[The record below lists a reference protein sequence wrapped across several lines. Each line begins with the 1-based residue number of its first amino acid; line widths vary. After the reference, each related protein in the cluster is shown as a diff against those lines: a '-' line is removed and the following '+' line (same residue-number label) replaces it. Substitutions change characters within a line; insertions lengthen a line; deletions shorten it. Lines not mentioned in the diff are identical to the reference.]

1 MPQGEIE
8 KNISLFVR
16 QQFPAIYREN
26 GPELVSLVEEYYKF
40 CETQQNQGIYN
51 QRRLF
56 ELKDI
61 DTTITSMLIFFKK
74 KFLAD
79 LPLKTD
85 ILSFI
90 VKNILDMY
98 RSKGTKRGIELF
110 FAIFYQEFDI
120 EIIYPSE
127 KMAKISDSEW
137 RQGVYLQMLPNQN
150 EFLSITNKKYTYFD
164 LLSQNIEGSET
175 KARAAVRSVNFFILN
190 GIKTPVIYLDDIQGT
205 FSRYEDIVSVISGEQ
220 INFGRINGSLSSFT
234 VDTSQKGLVGR
245 TVGEILDVKQDN
257 AYAGKVIVTDITN
270 EITGKINYE
279 VIDGG
284 YGYTINNARLLV
296 SNQSIICDNSETGYN
311 QGFII
316 GETVQDGSGN
326 SGTVIG
332 QNESTVGIRM
342 GTGLA
347 FTGSSTITTVRASG
361 NITVVIGANG
371 NGITEK
377 NETSPGDLYP
387 DTSDV
392 NDVKVTSLKNAS
404 VASLIED
411 VITPHLPTVFNAAD
425 YESTAPMSGTASPV
439 NANTALNDAFAIT
452 NFTIG
457 EISGFDNVNPGSE
470 YKNDVYARAED
481 SVMKNFERRNQI
493 IRFQDVAE
501 ASGFSIGDIVKEQA
515 GTVRGRVLSVNNDE
529 GAITVVPF
537 DYYGF
542 TGLDIIRSGIST
554 PIYNVTGV
562 SNDYSGTDTY
572 GNNAEINAETEF
584 AIGRV
589 KEVSILSSGFGY
601 VDGYPGQLIDPLD
614 PTGLPVSQGTIG
626 AKTQGVTQ
634 GYWAGENSQLAG
646 YKQLSKTSVDSISI
660 LSDFA
665 TSITA
670 VAVSSSLPSGVALEF
685 ENWAESL
692 APDGFAYGDIN
703 SSGSIDSADAVEF
716 TKIVNGENTLL
727 PQSQIRFDNVIE
739 PNFKQQAWYTS
750 MADILYTVTGTSN
763 AYTQEYYDSGSR
775 IQDSDF
781 FQEYSYQIK
790 SSMPLQ
796 EYEAVLKENVHLA
809 GSKLFGDFIFKSFV
823 GSDVKTRFLR
833 LFNDQGGGSPLDI
846 ADIAD
851 LRASITNYTS
861 DSSYVSADHTPGG
874 SGGLTLTAS
883 TDLDITK
890 NWSQGFF
897 DYEVTVQMPTSGS
910 APYPVA
916 ILLHG
921 AGGNAAGMIAQNASV
936 LPGHVLVGVDGY
948 NDTWN
953 ISNEPSNGPDIEML
967 NDLITK
973 LKLYNNVDTTKFR
986 IMGFSNG
993 GALALRAAV
1002 EITDSAV
1009 DVIICGGSQTND
1021 DQYRGGYFFYPA
1033 DEELTGDAYANDGYN
1048 AIKNPIPQR
1057 KIVQLN
1063 GTLDTVIP
1071 YNGGANFTGMTH
1083 LSAPN
1088 SAYAFAQ
1095 AQGYSGSQSSGT
1107 SYGTNSFLVDYGDV
1121 IFLNDAVGHTTSAD
1135 MRNLV
1140 NKYLEDNYSI
1150 TY

>member
-8 KNISLFVR
+8 KNISLFIR

-56 ELKDI
+56 ELKDV
-61 DTTITSMLIFFKK
+61 DTTIESMLIYFKK

-85 ILSFI
+85 ILTFI

-137 RQGVYLQMLPNQN
+137 RQGVYLQMLPNLN

-205 FSRYEDIVSVISGEQ
+205 FSRYEDIVSVINGEQ
-220 INFGRINGSLSSFT
+220 VNFGRINGSLSSFT
-234 VDTSQKGLVGR
+234 VDTKQKGLVGR

-270 EITGKINYE
+270 EITGKINYD
-279 VIDGG
+279 VVNSG
-284 YGYTINNARLLV
+284 YGYTIENTRLLV
-296 SNQSIICDNSETGYN
+296 SNQSIICDNSATGYN

-316 GETVQDGSGN
+316 GETVQDGSGQ

-342 GTGLA
+342 GAGLA

-377 NETSPGDLYP
+377 NETSPGALYP
-387 DTSDV
+387 DTSNVD
-392 NDVKVTSLKNAS
+392 DVKVTSLTNSS

-411 VITPHLPTVFNAAD
+411 VITPHLPTAIDAAD
-425 YESTAPMSGTASPV
+425 YESTAAMSGTASPV
-439 NANTALNDAFAIT
+439 NLTTALNAAFAIT
-452 NFTIG
+452 DFTIG
-457 EISGFDNVNPGSE
+457 EISGFDNINPGSE

-493 IRFQDVAE
+493 LRFQDVAE
-501 ASGFSIGDIVKEQA
+501 ASGFSIGDIVVEQA
-515 GTVRGRVLSVNNDE
+515 GSVRGRVVSVNNNE
-529 GAITVVPF
+529 GSIVVIPF

-542 TGLDIIRSGIST
+542 TGADVIKSGVPT

-562 SNDYSGTDTY
+562 SNDYSDNKTY
-572 GNNAEINAETEF
+572 GNNAEIDAETEF

-601 VDGYPGQLIDPLD
+601 VDGYAGQLIDPLD
-614 PTGLPVSQGTIG
+614 PTGPPVSQGIIG

-634 GYWAGENSQLAG
+634 GYWAGENSHLAG

-660 LSDFA
+660 KEDF
-665 TSITA
+665 TLSITA
-670 VAVSSSLPSGVALEF
+670 IVSGSALPTGVALEF
-685 ENWAESL
+685 ENWANSI

-703 SSGSIDSADAVEF
+703 SSGSITSADALEF
-716 TKIVNGENTLL
+716 SKIVNGQNTLL
-727 PQSQIRFDNVIE
+727 PQSQVRFDNVIE
-739 PNFKQQAWYTS
+739 PNFKQQAWYAG

-823 GSDVKTRFLR
+823 GPDIKPRFLR
-833 LFNDQGGGSPLDI
+833 MFNDQGGGSPFDTANTAL
-846 ADIAD
+846 
-851 LRASITNYTS
+851 LEASVTNFRV
-861 DSSYVSADHTPGG
+861 DSTLVSADH
-874 SGGLTLTAS
+874 
-883 TDLDITK
+883 
-890 NWSQGFF
+890 
-897 DYEVTVQMPTSGS
+897 E
-910 APYPVA
+910 PV
-916 ILLHG
+916 
-921 AGGNAAGMIAQNASV
+921 
-936 LPGHVLVGVDGY
+936 
-948 NDTWN
+948 
-953 ISNEPSNGPDIEML
+953 
-967 NDLITK
+967 
-973 LKLYNNVDTTKFR
+973 
-986 IMGFSNG
+986 
-993 GALALRAAV
+993 
-1002 EITDSAV
+1002 
-1009 DVIICGGSQTND
+1009 
-1021 DQYRGGYFFYPA
+1021 
-1033 DEELTGDAYANDGYN
+1033 
-1048 AIKNPIPQR
+1048 
-1057 KIVQLN
+1057 
-1063 GTLDTVIP
+1063 
-1071 YNGGANFTGMTH
+1071 
-1083 LSAPN
+1083 
-1088 SAYAFAQ
+1088 
-1095 AQGYSGSQSSGT
+1095 
-1107 SYGTNSFLVDYGDV
+1107 
-1121 IFLNDAVGHTTSAD
+1121 
-1135 MRNLV
+1135 
-1140 NKYLEDNYSI
+1140 
-1150 TY
+1150 